1 MCWKRGARLSEMC
14 TVSSTDGLLR
24 LEPQEMIPWKPKTT
38 SRREG
43 GREGR
48 EERGEPAGRE
58 VEAPAPAPGRMHFSA
73 LQSSSCGG
81 TPGSLVAMAR
91 AAFVALGNFLRPKVP
106 EEDERTFYLTPG
118 RALHSGD
125 HVS

>member
-1 MCWKRGARLSEMC
+1 MLEKRGTAERNVHRQLNRRPVEAGTSGNDPVEAKNN
-14 TVSSTDGLLR
+14 
-24 LEPQEMIPWKPKTT
+24 KPP
-38 SRREG
+38 G
-43 GREGR
+43 GR

-58 VEAPAPAPGRMHFSA
+58 VEAPAPGRMHFSA